1 MVDLSIMLKIVIA
14 RHKLQLSHPPPLS
27 VEIMSIKVKNLSIS
41 ILCVMK
47 IKFEIF
53 HPNILLKIKSTVPV
67 DQYSAP
73 DK

>member
-14 RHKLQLSHPPPLS
+14 RHKLQLSHPPLS